1 VRTARHE
8 LTGHRGFTLVELLV
22 ALFITAILFTMG
34 YGAVNQAMNHRG
46 AIEEQNA
53 RLLAVQTTLRVMAQD
68 FEQLAP
74 RAIRQPLGNNTWY
87 PALIS
92 RAAAEGDDQQA
103 ALVGLTRAGWANP
116 AGVQRATLQRVY
128 YVLEDKQLRRD
139 HSPVLDATQTNDLVR
154 RELLTGVTSVT
165 FRFMDPSRNWIDQWP
180 SPNTVSQPSPG
191 TSPQPGEY
199 ELARPLAVEVTLEL
213 EDWGKIVRVFEV
225 TQ

>member
-1 VRTARHE
+1 MRATRQDKRGE
-8 LTGHRGFTLVELLV
+8 RGFTLVELLV

-53 RLLAVQTTLRVMAQD
+53 RLLAVQTTLRLMAQD
-68 FEQLAP
+68 FEQIAP
-74 RAIRQPLGNNTWY
+74 RPVRQPLGNNTRY
-87 PALIS
+87 PALMS
-92 RAAAEGDDQQA
+92 RGSAEGDDEQV

-128 YVLEDKQLRRD
+128 YVLEDKKLRRD
-139 HSPVLDATQTNDLVR
+139 HSPVLDATQANELVR
-154 RELLTGVTSVT
+154 RELLTGVTKAT
-165 FRFMDPSRNWIDQWP
+165 FRFMDPSRNWIEQWP
-180 SPNTVSQPSPG
+180 SPATVSRPSPG
-191 TSPQPGEY
+191 SSPSPGER
-199 ELARPLAVEVTLEL
+199 ELAIPLAVEVTLEL